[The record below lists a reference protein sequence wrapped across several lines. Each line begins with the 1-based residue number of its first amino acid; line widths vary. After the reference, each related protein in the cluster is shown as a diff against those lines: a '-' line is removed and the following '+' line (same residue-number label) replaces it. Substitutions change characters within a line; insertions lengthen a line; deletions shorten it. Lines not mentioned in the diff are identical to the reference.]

1 MQKSDLPAVA
11 TQRRR
16 RFHTQNPTANHHR
29 RPGYRQNT
37 FHVRQGAEGD
47 NLRTIT
53 ARQRRDKGPRTG
65 GEHQLVPR

>member
-16 RFHTQNPTANHHR
+16 RFHTEYSAANHHR

-37 FHVRQGAEGD
+37 FRVRQGAEGD